1 MNTKHQIIIL
11 KTKKPIYIINVE
23 KEVSK
28 AHVSNTMLSKVQSE
42 LSSELFF
49 A

>member
-1 MNTKHQIIIL
+1 MRKN
-11 KTKKPIYIINVE
+11 YDVE

-42 LSSELFF
+42 LSIELFF